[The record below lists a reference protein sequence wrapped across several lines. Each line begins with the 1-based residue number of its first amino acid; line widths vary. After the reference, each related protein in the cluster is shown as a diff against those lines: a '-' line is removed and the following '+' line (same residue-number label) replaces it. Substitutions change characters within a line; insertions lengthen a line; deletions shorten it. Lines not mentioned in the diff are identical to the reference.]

1 MPTDKKKIKEITD
14 IVKSHC
20 DERFSKEYFKTTK
33 KLIKRLEK
41 DKNLSMDKGKVE
53 GWVAGLFYIVGEDSG
68 LFNRHNWIDSK
79 EYISKTDMA
88 EISEVSMSTMKSRAK
103 KIREVLLPDEKFIA
117 DITYDDDY
125 CPMDYNIDKM
135 LKYFADILND
145 NISNITKKEEY
156 ETYMD
161 KAFECEDI
169 DEAIEYVK
177 LALMHAKKKIPNSLF
192 NQLKGELWLELDAR
206 PYLMVKDELASLYCM
221 KGDYESAV
229 EIYKEI
235 LKLNKND
242 NQGIRYKILPLFV
255 LIDKYKDA
263 EKLISR
269 YDKDMSA
276 LLLYSTALYHY
287 KVGNEIGAASV
298 LKQAFKA
305 NKYVPQYLLG
315 MIETPRML
323 PDMYSYGSEEEAEV
337 YMEYAIIAWI
347 NIRGAMY
354 WLVDEYYKYAKKN
367 NIELPFSKQE
377 MKNILMSNF
386 ERMKNL

>member
-1 MPTDKKKIKEITD
+1 
-14 IVKSHC
+14 
-20 DERFSKEYFKTTK
+20 
-33 KLIKRLEK
+33 
-41 DKNLSMDKGKVE
+41 
-53 GWVAGLFYIVGEDSG
+53 
-68 LFNRHNWIDSK
+68 
-79 EYISKTDMA
+79 
-88 EISEVSMSTMKSRAK
+88 
-103 KIREVLLPDEKFIA
+103 
-117 DITYDDDY
+117 
-125 CPMDYNIDKM
+125 
-135 LKYFADILND
+135 
-145 NISNITKKEEY
+145 
-156 ETYMD
+156 
-161 KAFECEDI
+161 
-169 DEAIEYVK
+169 
-177 LALMHAKKKIPNSLF
+177 MHAKKKIPNSLF
-192 NQLKGELWLELDAR
+192 NQLKWELWLELDAR

-221 KGDYESAV
+221 KGDYESSV

-263 EKLISR
+263 EKLIST
-269 YDKDMSA
+269 YDREIST

-354 WLVDEYYKYAKKN
+354 WLVDEYYKYAGKN

>member
-1 MPTDKKKIKEITD
+1 MPTEKKKIKQITD
-14 IVKSHC
+14 IAKSHC
-20 DERFSKEYFKTTK
+20 DERFSEEYFKMTK

-41 DKNLSMDKGKVE
+41 DKTLSMDKGKVE

-68 LFNRHNWIDSK
+68 LFNRYNWIDSK

-88 EISEVSMSTMKSRAK
+88 EISEVSISTMKSRAK

-125 CPMDYNIDKM
+125 YCPMDYNIDKM
-135 LKYFADILND
+135 LKHFADILND
-145 NISNITKKEEY
+145 NITKKEEY

-177 LALMHAKKKIPNSLF
+177 LALMHAKKKIPNNLF
-192 NQLKGELWLELDAR
+192 NQLKGELWLEFDAR

-221 KGDYESAV
+221 KEDYESAV
-229 EIYKEI
+229 EVYKDI

-263 EKLISR
+263 EKLIST
-269 YDKDMSA
+269 YDGEISA
-276 LLLYSTALYHY
+276 LLLYSTALYYY

-305 NKYVPQYLLG
+305 NEYVPQYLLG
-315 MIETPRML
+315 MIEIPKML

-347 NIRGAMY
+347 KTRGAMY
-354 WLVDEYYKYAKKN
+354 WMVDEYYKYAGKN